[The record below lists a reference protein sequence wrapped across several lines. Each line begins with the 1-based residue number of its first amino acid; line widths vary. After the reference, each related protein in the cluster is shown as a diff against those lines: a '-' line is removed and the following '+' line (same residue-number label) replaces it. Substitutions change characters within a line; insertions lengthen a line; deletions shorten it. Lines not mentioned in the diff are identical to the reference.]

1 MSKLNIQIF
10 LKEIENLKTNN
21 IYSNILLTFQNN
33 LSVLDKLK
41 LFYYQSQYYLNSK
54 DFNNLTRIAIESI
67 KIYLNEKD
75 ILIDE
80 NNKYFIYL
88 FNIFY
93 HTFEIYKNDEKKIII
108 SYYFILL
115 SKKMLFEIDNEGKNT
130 PLKKINNEAK
140 EIEIKLRSELNK
152 IKNEKFDILEN
163 NGEKFLENEK
173 NKLYKVV
180 HNLLNTNISFIQK
193 ESDLNEGE
201 IYYLISKNWLKK
213 YYSFIELLISIENN
227 CKDYNNFL
235 AIFFDVDK
243 QINNFHENND
253 FENNLSYIYKINNFW
268 IENYKNILID
278 PDENF
283 SYTNSFINEEN
294 SKKKNYVLIK
304 ENDWKLLSDNFDYLN
319 EIKRFKTNGKLE
331 TNLFQ
336 LKILLINKE
345 IKKINCD
352 FISEKNIQISKFS
365 NFKDLKEKIKRIL
378 LKILNKK
385 DLNEKLINYYK
396 NTQNEEI
403 QIAKILLSLENNIN
417 KIKIFCEELN
427 NILNETKIT
436 DFLKEKD
443 LIIIEIKSNLN
454 QQNFIIPNDLNIC
467 NNCSK
472 NLENSTKKQCN
483 LLDDCLCLFCSN
495 NCLENDKNHKN
506 FHEILNKY
514 FKKKINLTDLKSFTL
529 NSLLNKNSKFGLVGL
544 NNLGNTCFMNSALQC
559 LSNCEDLTKFFLS
572 KNYLEEINKNNPLGT
587 KGSLANAYYNLLK
600 KLWLDSNENFS
611 PNYFR
616 TIFIH
621 FVPQFSGFE
630 QQDSNEFL
638 TILIDKLH
646 EDLNR
651 ISKKPYFEM
660 KNKRNDES
668 DKEAS
673 NRWWKLYKLREDS
686 IIVDLFHGQFK
697 SKIYCPECGKIS
709 INFDPF
715 MFISLP
721 IPTGRYNV
729 NVRYVNNQN
738 NFDFFNLILTENS
751 TSNEFKEE
759 IVKKIYQKKFKNDND
774 YLNLIDLILVDKNKK
789 IIKIFNE
796 NEFIFEYLYKLNNEL
811 IAYQKEENKINIYLY
826 LTKYNI
832 DYKFFIVPYEN
843 IFYLDF
849 YPFKISLNLNEKLSK
864 IYQKINE
871 EIIKIFFND
880 ENDETKSLLNEKNFI
895 INENNE
901 CDLKYLLHFNSY
913 MNYENDFCDF
923 CGFKIYNYLD
933 HHCRFIERFKK
944 NEKLTYILSKISQ
957 KNFPLILDIQ
967 LLSNNLKFIGRN
979 YHKSIKSNNNVSSN
993 EKNLDIYD
1001 CLNLF
1006 RSEEKLQ
1013 EDNMW
1018 YCSNC
1023 KKHQMAFKKIDIY
1036 KEPLYLIIQLKRF
1049 KQNNYP
1055 HSSIFEGLYSGD
1067 GKNSTFIDFPVKN
1080 LDLSKFIIREDRPN
1094 KILYDLYAVTN
1105 HFGGSSFGHYT
1116 ADCKNNGAWYN
1127 FNDSSV
1133 MRIQDERE
1141 IVNSS
1146 AYILFYKKK
1155 NI

>member
-10 LKEIENLKTNN
+10 LKEIENLKSNN

-41 LFYYQSQYYLNSK
+41 LFYYQSQYYLNSN

-80 NNKYFIYL
+80 NNKYLIFL

-93 HTFEIYKNDEKKIII
+93 HTFEIYKNDEKKNII

-130 PLKKINNEAK
+130 PLKKINIEAK
-140 EIEIKLRSELNK
+140 EIENKLRNELNK

-163 NGEKFLENEK
+163 NGEEFLENEK
-173 NKLYKVV
+173 NKLFNIV
-180 HNLLNTNISFIQK
+180 HNLLNTNINFIQN
-193 ESDLNEGE
+193 ENDLNEGE

-213 YYSFIELLISIENN
+213 YYSFIELLNSIENN
-227 CKDYNNFL
+227 CEDYNNFL
-235 AIFFDVDK
+235 ATVFDVNK

-294 SKKKNYVLIK
+294 KKKNYVLIK
-304 ENDWKLLSDNFDYLN
+304 ENDWKLLSNNFDYLN

-514 FKKKINLTDLKSFTL
+514 FKKK
-529 NSLLNKNSKFGLVGL
+529 
-544 NNLGNTCFMNSALQC
+544 
-559 LSNCEDLTKFFLS
+559 
-572 KNYLEEINKNNPLGT
+572 
-587 KGSLANAYYNLLK
+587 
-600 KLWLDSNENFS
+600 
-611 PNYFR
+611 
-616 TIFIH
+616 
-621 FVPQFSGFE
+621 
-630 QQDSNEFL
+630 
-638 TILIDKLH
+638 
-646 EDLNR
+646 
-651 ISKKPYFEM
+651 
-660 KNKRNDES
+660 
-668 DKEAS
+668 
-673 NRWWKLYKLREDS
+673 
-686 IIVDLFHGQFK
+686 
-697 SKIYCPECGKIS
+697 
-709 INFDPF
+709 
-715 MFISLP
+715 
-721 IPTGRYNV
+721 
-729 NVRYVNNQN
+729 
-738 NFDFFNLILTENS
+738 
-751 TSNEFKEE
+751 
-759 IVKKIYQKKFKNDND
+759 
-774 YLNLIDLILVDKNKK
+774 
-789 IIKIFNE
+789 
-796 NEFIFEYLYKLNNEL
+796 
-811 IAYQKEENKINIYLY
+811 
-826 LTKYNI
+826 
-832 DYKFFIVPYEN
+832 
-843 IFYLDF
+843 
-849 YPFKISLNLNEKLSK
+849 
-864 IYQKINE
+864 
-871 EIIKIFFND
+871 
-880 ENDETKSLLNEKNFI
+880 
-895 INENNE
+895 
-901 CDLKYLLHFNSY
+901 
-913 MNYENDFCDF
+913 
-923 CGFKIYNYLD
+923 
-933 HHCRFIERFKK
+933 
-944 NEKLTYILSKISQ
+944 
-957 KNFPLILDIQ
+957 
-967 LLSNNLKFIGRN
+967 
-979 YHKSIKSNNNVSSN
+979 
-993 EKNLDIYD
+993 
-1001 CLNLF
+1001 
-1006 RSEEKLQ
+1006 
-1013 EDNMW
+1013 
-1018 YCSNC
+1018 
-1023 KKHQMAFKKIDIY
+1023 
-1036 KEPLYLIIQLKRF
+1036 
-1049 KQNNYP
+1049 
-1055 HSSIFEGLYSGD
+1055 
-1067 GKNSTFIDFPVKN
+1067 
-1080 LDLSKFIIREDRPN
+1080 
-1094 KILYDLYAVTN
+1094 
-1105 HFGGSSFGHYT
+1105 
-1116 ADCKNNGAWYN
+1116 
-1127 FNDSSV
+1127 
-1133 MRIQDERE
+1133 
-1141 IVNSS
+1141 
-1146 AYILFYKKK
+1146 
-1155 NI
+1155 

>member
-10 LKEIENLKTNN
+10 LKEIESIKTNN

-67 KIYLNEKD
+67 KIYMNEKE

-93 HTFEIYKNDEKKIII
+93 HTFELYKNDEKKIII

-140 EIEIKLRSELNK
+140 EIENKLRSELNK

-173 NKLYKVV
+173 KKLFKVV
-180 HNLLNTNISFIQK
+180 HNLLNSNIFFIQN

-201 IYYLISKNWLKK
+201 VYYLISKSWLKK
-213 YYSFIELLISIENN
+213 YYSFIELLNSIENN
-227 CKDYNNFL
+227 CEDYNNFL
-235 AIFFDVDK
+235 ATAFDVDK
-243 QINNFHENND
+243 QINNFHEN
-253 FENNLSYIYKINNFW
+253 ENNFSYVYKINNFW
-268 IENYKNILID
+268 IENYKNILFD

-283 SYTNSFINEEN
+283 SYTNIFIEKE
-294 SKKKNYVLIK
+294 KNKNFVLIK
-304 ENDWKLLSDNFDYLN
+304 ENDWNLLSNNFDFLN

-352 FISEKNIQISKFS
+352 LISEKNIQLSKFS
-365 NFKDLKEKIKRIL
+365 IFKDFKEKIKRIL
-378 LKILNKK
+378 IKILNKK
-385 DLNEKLINYYK
+385 DLNENLINFYK

-403 QIAKILLSLENNIN
+403 QIAKILLSFENNIN
-417 KIKIFCEELN
+417 KIKIFCEDLK
-427 NILNETKIT
+427 IVPNETKIT
-436 DFLKEKD
+436 NIFKEND
-443 LIIIEIKSNLN
+443 LIIIEIKNNLN
-454 QQNFIIPNDLNIC
+454 QQNFIIPNDLTIC

-472 NLENSTKKQCN
+472 NLENFPNKKQC
-483 LLDDCLCLFCSN
+483 DFEEDCLCFYCSN
-495 NCLENDKNHKN
+495 KCLENDKNHKN
-506 FHEILNKY
+506 FHEILSKF
-514 FKKKINLTDLKSFTL
+514 FKKKINLTELKSFSL
-529 NSLLNKNSKFGLVGL
+529 NSILNRNSKNGLIGL

-572 KNYLEEINKNNPLGT
+572 KNYLEEINKNNSLGT
-587 KGSLANAYYNLLK
+587 KGQLANAYYNLLK
-600 KLWLDSNENFS
+600 KLWLDSSENFS
-611 PNYFR
+611 PNHFR
-616 TIFIH
+616 AVFIR
-621 FVPQFSGFE
+621 FVPQFSGFA

-651 ISKKPYFEM
+651 VSKKPYFEL
-660 KNKRNDES
+660 KNKRSDET

-673 NRWWKLYKLREDS
+673 IRWWKLYKLREDS

-729 NVRYVNNQN
+729 NIRYVNNQN

-759 IVKKIYQKKFKNDND
+759 IIKKTQQKIFRKDD

-796 NEFIFEYLYKLNNEL
+796 NEFIFDYLYNLNNEL
-811 IAYQKEENKINIYLY
+811 IAFQKEENKINIYLY

-832 DYKFFIVPYEN
+832 DYKFFIVPFEN

-849 YPFKISLNLNEKLSK
+849 YPFKISLNINENLSK
-864 IYQKINE
+864 IYQKINN
-871 EIIKIFFND
+871 EIIKTFFND
-880 ENDETKSLLNEKNFI
+880 ENDETKSLLKEKNII

-901 CDLKYLLHFNSY
+901 SDLKYFLHFNSF

-933 HHCRFIERFKK
+933 HHCKFIERFKK
-944 NEKLTYILSKISQ
+944 NEKINYILSKISQ

-967 LLSNNLKFIGRN
+967 LLSNNIKFIGRN
-979 YHKSIKSNNNVSSN
+979 YYKSSIKSNNFSSN

-1006 RSEEKLQ
+1006 RSEERLQ

-1049 KQNNYP
+1049 KQNNYSYS
-1055 HSSIFEGLYSGD
+1055 SSIFEGLYGGD
-1067 GKNSTFIDFPVKN
+1067 GKNSTFIDFPIKN
-1080 LDLSKFIIREDRPN
+1080 LDLSKFVIREDKPN
-1094 KILYDLYAVTN
+1094 KILYDLFAVTN
-1105 HFGGSSFGHYT
+1105 HFGGASFGHYT
-1116 ADCKNNGAWYN
+1116 ADCKNNGSWFN

-1133 MRIQDERE
+1133 MRIQDERT